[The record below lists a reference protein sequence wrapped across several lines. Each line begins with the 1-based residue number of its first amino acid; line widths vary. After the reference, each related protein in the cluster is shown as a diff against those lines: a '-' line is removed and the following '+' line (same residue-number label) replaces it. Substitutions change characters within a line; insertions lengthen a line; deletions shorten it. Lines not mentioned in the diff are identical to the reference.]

1 MAKEIIV
8 IYQDC
13 FACGG
18 PENWNELAKQ
28 TFAECEKHG
37 ITPRKVSC
45 FSQEGQSHAMA
56 AIQAGVKTTPF
67 FTDGKTYASNVKDLL
82 EAESRAQNE
91 QGEAEP
97 QTAKKTTK
105 KSKKVTKGAK
115 NGADSAD

>member
-45 FSQEGQSHAMA
+45 FSQEGQSHALA
-56 AIQAGVKTTPF
+56 AIRAGVKTTPF
-67 FTDGKTYASNVKDLL
+67 FTDGKSYASNVKDLL
-82 EAESRAQNE
+82 EAES
-91 QGEAEP
+91 EP
-97 QTAKKTTK
+97 QTAKKSTK
-105 KSKKVTKGAK
+105 KGKKVTEGAK
-115 NGADSAD
+115 DGANSAD

>member
-8 IYQDC
+8 VYQDC

-67 FTDGKTYASNVKDLL
+67 FTDGKSYASNVKDLL
-82 EAESRAQNE
+82 EAES
-91 QGEAEP
+91 EP
-97 QTAKKTTK
+97 QAAKKTTK

>member
-18 PENWNELAKQ
+18 PENCNELAKQ

-67 FTDGKTYASNVKDLL
+67 FTDGRTYASNVKDLL
-82 EAESRAQNE
+82 EAESQ
-91 QGEAEP
+91 P
-97 QTAKKTTK
+97 QTAKKSTK

-115 NGADSAD
+115 DGADSAD

>member
-13 FACGG
+13 FACGS

-45 FSQEGQSHAMA
+45 FSQEGQSHALA

-67 FTDGKTYASNVKDLL
+67 FTDGKSYASNVKDLL
-82 EAESRAQNE
+82 EAESQ
-91 QGEAEP
+91 P
-97 QTAKKTTK
+97 QTAKKSTK
-105 KSKKVTKGAK
+105 KSKKVKKGAK
-115 NGADSAD
+115 DGAISAD

>member
-45 FSQEGQSHAMA
+45 FSQEGQSHALA
-56 AIQAGVKTTPF
+56 AIQAGVKSTPF

-82 EAESRAQNE
+82 EAESQ
-91 QGEAEP
+91 P
-97 QTAKKTTK
+97 QTAKKITK

>member
-1 MAKEIIV
+1 MTKEIIV

-45 FSQEGQSHAMA
+45 FSQEGQTHALA

-67 FTDGKTYASNVKDLL
+67 FTDGKSYASNVKDLL
-82 EAESRAQNE
+82 EAESR
-91 QGEAEP
+91 P
-97 QTAKKTTK
+97 QTAKKSTK

-115 NGADSAD
+115 DGADSAD

>member
-8 IYQDC
+8 VYQDC

-18 PENWNELAKQ
+18 PENWSKLAKQ

-45 FSQEGQSHAMA
+45 FSQEGQSHALA
-56 AIQAGVKTTPF
+56 AIQAGVKSTPF
-67 FTDGKTYASNVKDLL
+67 FTDGKSYASNIKDLL
-82 EAESRAQNE
+82 QAESQ
-91 QGEAEP
+91 P
-97 QTAKKTTK
+97 QTAKKTAK

-115 NGADSAD
+115 DGANTAD

>member
-1 MAKEIIV
+1 MANKEIIV

-45 FSQEGQSHAMA
+45 FSQEGQSHALA

-67 FTDGKTYASNVKDLL
+67 FTDGKSYASNVKDLL
-82 EAESRAQNE
+82 EAESQ
-91 QGEAEP
+91 P

-115 NGADSAD
+115 DGANSAD

>member
-67 FTDGKTYASNVKDLL
+67 FTDGKSYASNVKDLL
-82 EAESRAQNE
+82 EAESE
-91 QGEAEP
+91 H

-115 NGADSAD
+115 DGANSAD

>member
-1 MAKEIIV
+1 MTKEIIV

-18 PENWNELAKQ
+18 PENWSELAKQ

-37 ITPRKVSC
+37 IIPRKVSC

-56 AIQAGVKTTPF
+56 AIQAGVKSTPF
-67 FTDGKTYASNVKDLL
+67 FTDGKSYASNVKDLL
-82 EAESRAQNE
+82 EAES
-91 QGEAEP
+91 EP
-97 QTAKKTTK
+97 QTAKKSTK

-115 NGADSAD
+115 DGANSAD

>member
-67 FTDGKTYASNVKDLL
+67 FTDGKSYASNVKDLL
-82 EAESRAQNE
+82 EAES
-91 QGEAEP
+91 EP
-97 QTAKKTTK
+97 QTAKKSTK
-105 KSKKVTKGAK
+105 KSKKVTKGAE

>member
-45 FSQEGQSHAMA
+45 FSQEGQAHAMA

-67 FTDGKTYASNVKDLL
+67 FTDGKSYASNVKDLL
-82 EAESRAQNE
+82 QAES
-91 QGEAEP
+91 EP

>member
-1 MAKEIIV
+1 MTKEIIV
-8 IYQDC
+8 VYQDC

-45 FSQEGQSHAMA
+45 FSQEGQSHALA
-56 AIQAGVKTTPF
+56 AIQAGVKSTPF
-67 FTDGKTYASNVKDLL
+67 FTDGKSYASNVKDLL
-82 EAESRAQNE
+82 QAES
-91 QGEAEP
+91 EP
-97 QTAKKTTK
+97 QTAKKITK

-115 NGADSAD
+115 DGANSAD

>member
-8 IYQDC
+8 VYQDC

-45 FSQEGQSHAMA
+45 FSQEGQAHAMA
-56 AIQAGVKTTPF
+56 AIRAGVKTTPF
-67 FTDGKTYASNVKDLL
+67 FTDGKSYASNVKDLL
-82 EAESRAQNE
+82 QAES
-91 QGEAEP
+91 EP